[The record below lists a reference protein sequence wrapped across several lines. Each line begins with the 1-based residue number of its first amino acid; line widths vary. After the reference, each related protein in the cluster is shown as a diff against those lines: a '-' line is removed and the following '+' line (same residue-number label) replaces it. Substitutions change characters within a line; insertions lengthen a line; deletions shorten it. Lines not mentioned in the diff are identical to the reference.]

1 MSLLQVS
8 TCLGI
13 VLLTDPKDKGNGDG
27 SCSDRPR
34 KTPKEVMH
42 MERNPAQTTA
52 SQPSRA
58 LVKRRRISGLLQD
71 YQLYLLMLLP
81 ILYFIIFKYVPMYGV
96 AIAFKDFNI
105 FQGILGSEW
114 VGFDNFRQLFAM
126 SQFYQVVRNTLLL
139 NLLDLAFSFPAP
151 IILAILLNE
160 LRVAWFKKAAQT
172 ILYLP
177 HFISWVIIGGLVYQM
192 FSNTGGL
199 VNNLVNSLGFESI
212 PFLTDKNN
220 WVLVYLGTGI
230 WQSAGWGTIIYLAA
244 LTGINKELYEASDVD
259 GAGRLK
265 KIWHIT
271 LPGIRSTIVVM
282 LIMQLGH
289 IMTIGF
295 ERPFVMGNPLVMDYA
310 EVIST
315 FVYKAG
321 LQSAQFSIATAMGLF
336 QALVGLIFVIGANT
350 IAKRFGEQGIW

>member
-1 MSLLQVS
+1 MQVA
-8 TCLGI
+8 I
-13 VLLTDPKDKGNGDG
+13 
-27 SCSDRPR
+27 
-34 KTPKEVMH
+34 
-42 MERNPAQTTA
+42 
-52 SQPSRA
+52 
-58 LVKRRRISGLLQD
+58 KRRRFSALWRD
-71 YQLYLLMLLP
+71 YQLYLLLILP
-81 ILYFIIFKYVPMYGV
+81 IAYFIVFKYVPMYGA
-96 AIAFKDFNI
+96 AIAFQNYSI
-105 FQGILGSEW
+105 FQGVTGSEW

-139 NLLDLAFSFPAP
+139 NFLDLLISFPAP
-151 IILAILLNE
+151 IILALMLQE
-160 LRVAWFKKAAQT
+160 LRVLWFKKAAQT

-177 HFISWVIIGGLVYQM
+177 HFISWIIIGGLVYQM
-192 FSNTGGL
+192 FATKGGL
-199 VNNLVNSLGFESI
+199 VNNLTVSFGLQPI
-212 PFLTDKNN
+212 PFLTDKNA

-244 LTGINKELYEASDVD
+244 LTGINKELYEAVEVD
-259 GAGRLK
+259 GAGRWK
-265 KIWHIT
+265 KMWHIT

-321 LQSAQFSIATAMGLF
+321 LQSAQFSLATAMGLF
-336 QALVGLIFVIGANT
+336 QALVGLFFVVLANT